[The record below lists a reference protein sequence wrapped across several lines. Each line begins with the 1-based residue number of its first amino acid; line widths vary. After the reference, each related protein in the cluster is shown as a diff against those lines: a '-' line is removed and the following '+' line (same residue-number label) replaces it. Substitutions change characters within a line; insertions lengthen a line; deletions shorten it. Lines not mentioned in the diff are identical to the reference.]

1 MWILNK
7 VVFYFW
13 IFTLLVV
20 AIVTPL
26 SAIAQQDITFNQ
38 TKIVIETKSG
48 NKHGFAVELA
58 ESNAQKSRGLMFR
71 TQMAADAGM
80 LFLYKQNRVVSM
92 WMANTFLPLDILFV
106 EANGRIAS
114 IAANTIPQSREPIS
128 SRKRVLAVLELNA
141 GAVSRLGISVGD
153 RVIHERFK

>member
-7 VVFYFW
+7 IFFYFW
-13 IFTLLVV
+13 VFTLLVI
-20 AIVTPL
+20 AFLSPL
-26 SAIAQQDITFNQ
+26 SAAAQQDVTFNK
-38 TKIVIETKSG
+38 TEIVIETKSG
-48 NKHGFAVELA
+48 NKHGFVVELA
-58 ESNAQKSRGLMFR
+58 ESDAQKSRGLMFR

-92 WMANTFLPLDILFV
+92 WMANTFLPLDILFI
-106 EANGRIAS
+106 EANGQISR

-141 GAVSRLGISVGD
+141 GAASRLGIAVGD
-153 RVIHERFK
+153 KVIHEHFK